1 MGRATSIVGSGVT
14 SEVNYVRNSPDAPDQ
29 VLEFVTADEARS
41 TMQTLPGR
49 PMRITNARSLTTDL
63 DREGFMLV
71 HHASSI
77 TDFSLIEEDPD
88 VDQRYVD
95 EMTDLLTEVTGAQKV
110 LLLGGGKKRYGESA
124 TEKLSPL
131 LNAMPARYPHADNTD
146 ASSAELIALIGMF
159 VDEIDLEA
167 YSRHA
172 MYNAWRAVSPPP
184 QDIPL
189 AVCDARTVQ
198 PQDEVTIRA
207 VSLERAGEII
217 HDTTGYRYSASH
229 RWHYYPDMT
238 RDEVLVFKAHD
249 TDPRRSRR
257 VPHTAFADPSC
268 PAGVATRASVE
279 ARALALYR

>member
-1 MGRATSIVGSGVT
+1 MARATLVEDSGVT
-14 SEVNYVRNSPDAPDQ
+14 SEVNYIRNAPAAAGE
-29 VLEFVTADEARS
+29 VLEFVTADEERS

-49 PMRITNARSLTTDL
+49 PMFITNARPLTTEL
-63 DREGFMLV
+63 DREGFVLV
-71 HHASSI
+71 RHASSI
-77 TDFSLIEEDPD
+77 ADFSLIEEDPD

-95 EMTDLLTEVTGAQKV
+95 EMTELLTDVTGAAKV
-110 LLLGGGKKRYGESA
+110 ILLGGGKKRYGETA
-124 TEKLSPL
+124 TEELSPL
-131 LNAMPARYPHADNTD
+131 LNAKPARYPHADNTD

-159 VDEIDLEA
+159 VDDVDLEA

-198 PQDEVTIRA
+198 PDDEVTIRA
-207 VSLERAGEII
+207 VSLERAGEIV

-249 TDPRRSRR
+249 TDPHRSRR

-268 PAGVATRASVE
+268 PAGAPTRASVE
-279 ARALALYR
+279 ARALALFR

>member
-1 MGRATSIVGSGVT
+1 MGRATLVDGSGVT
-14 SEVNYVRNSPDAPDQ
+14 SEVNYIRNSPAAPDQ

-49 PMRITNARSLTTDL
+49 PMHITNGRPLKTEL
-63 DREGFMLV
+63 DREGFVLV
-71 HHASSI
+71 QHTSSI
-77 TDFSLIEEDPD
+77 DDFGRIEEDAD
-88 VDQRYVD
+88 VDQRYVA
-95 EMTDLLTEVTGAQKV
+95 EMTELLAEVTGAQKV
-110 LLLGGGKKRYGESA
+110 LLLGGGKKRYGETA
-124 TEKLSPL
+124 TLELSPL
-131 LNAMPARYPHADNTD
+131 LNAKPARYPHADNTD

-159 VDEIDLEA
+159 VDDVDPGA

-189 AVCDARTVQ
+189 AVCDARSVQ
-198 PQDEVTIRA
+198 PEDEVTIRA
-207 VSLERAGEII
+207 VSLERSGEIT
-217 HDTTGYRYSASH
+217 HDTTGYRHNASH
-229 RWHYYPDMT
+229 RWYYYPDMT

-249 TDPRRSRR
+249 TDPGRSRR

-279 ARALALYR
+279 VRALALYR

>member
-1 MGRATSIVGSGVT
+1 MGRATLVDGSSVT
-14 SEVNYVRNSPDAPDQ
+14 SEVNYIRNSPAAPDQ
-29 VLEFVTADEARS
+29 VLEFVTADEERS

-49 PMRITNARSLTTDL
+49 PMAITNARPLSTEL
-63 DREGFMLV
+63 DREGFVLV
-71 HHASSI
+71 RHCSSI
-77 TDFSLIEEDPD
+77 ADFGRIEEDPE
-88 VDQRYVD
+88 VDQRYVA
-95 EMTDLLTEVTGAQKV
+95 EMTDLLAEVTGAEKV

-124 TEKLSPL
+124 TEELSPL
-131 LNAMPARYPHADNTD
+131 LNAKPARYPHADNTD
-146 ASSAELIALIGMF
+146 TSSAELIAMIGMF
-159 VDEIDLEA
+159 VDDIDLES

-172 MYNAWRAVSPPP
+172 MYNAWRAVSAPP

-207 VSLERAGEII
+207 VSLERLGEIT
-217 HDTTGYRYSASH
+217 HDTTGYRHNASH
-229 RWHYYPDMT
+229 SWHYYPDMT

-249 TDPRRSRR
+249 TDPQRSRR

-279 ARALALYR
+279 VRALALFR